1 MLLLYMDGFIFMF
14 FVYICL
20 VKNNKKKI
28 GEMQSHLESPQ
39 GGSGAGITIEFLF
52 F

>member
-20 VKNNKKKI
+20 VKNKKK